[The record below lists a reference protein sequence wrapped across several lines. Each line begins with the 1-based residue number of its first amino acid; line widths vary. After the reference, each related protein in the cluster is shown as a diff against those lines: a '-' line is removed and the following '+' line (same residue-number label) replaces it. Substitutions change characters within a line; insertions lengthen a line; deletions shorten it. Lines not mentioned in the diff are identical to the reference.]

1 VTDVRTIIVDVYVL
15 RMGSATGVGSRAPD
29 VLVLR
34 RAAGERCAGTWE
46 TVHGHIIEGEAPAA
60 AALRELREETGLTPE
75 RLYNLSRVES
85 FYLHARDVLALIP
98 VFCAIVP
105 ADAAVTISDEH
116 DRGEWVSVEEAVR
129 RFAWP
134 RERRALADALQLFG
148 TGTAG
153 GVEDVLRVV

>member
-1 VTDVRTIIVDVYVL
+1 VTDVRTMIVDVYVL
-15 RMGSATGVGSRAPD
+15 RMQAGRGAAE

-34 RAAGERCAGTWE
+34 RAPGERCAGTWE
-46 TVHGHIIEGEAPAA
+46 TVHGHIDAGEAPTA
-60 AALRELREETGLTPE
+60 AALRELREETGLAPE
-75 RLYNLSRVES
+75 RLYNVSRVET

-105 ADAAVTISDEH
+105 AGARVALSGEH
-116 DRGEWVSVEEAVR
+116 DRGEWLAPDEAAR

-148 TGTAG
+148 TGDAG